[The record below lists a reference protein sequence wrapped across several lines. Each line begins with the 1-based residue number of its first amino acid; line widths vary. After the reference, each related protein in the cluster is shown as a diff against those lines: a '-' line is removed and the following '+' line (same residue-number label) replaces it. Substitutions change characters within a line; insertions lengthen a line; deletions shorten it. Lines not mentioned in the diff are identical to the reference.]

1 LKILLCTDGSPN
13 AVRAA
18 AHVARLQRELRL
30 LDVALLYVDIPITGA
45 ISALLEKDAVARM
58 HRDNAEAAFEPARA
72 ALRRARLSFSEIV
85 RSGNVVDAIDR
96 TARRG
101 GFDLIV
107 VGSRGRSPL
116 TDWLSGST
124 TRELLATSKVPV
136 MVVP

>member
-1 LKILLCTDGSPN
+1 MRS
-13 AVRAA
+13 
-18 AHVARLQRELRL
+18 
-30 LDVALLYVDIPITGA
+30 LDAALLYVDIPITGA

-72 ALRRARLSFSEIV
+72 ALRRARLSFREIV